1 MPFLRN
7 VVSSMC
13 DPAVIAIVMRVPL
26 WTVLSRRQGCESRDA
41 GLHSELTKA
50 LTATSR

>member
-1 MPFLRN
+1 
-7 VVSSMC
+7 MC

-26 WTVLSRRQGCESRDA
+26 WEVLSRRQGYESRDA